1 MGTGFCIGEG
11 VMMICQVEAAMCSDG
26 MKLMVF
32 QIREYLYGSPVS
44 TIKLIIRIFHLIM
57 SETGF
62 QASLIE
68 TFIMSHQ
75 RKISHIFRCFTP
87 DFRKDRSF
95 FRIFLFDSMN
105 LGVPVAIIIRNRFY
119 ETIKE

>member
-1 MGTGFCIGEG
+1 MGAGFSVGEG
-11 VMMICQVEAAMCSDG
+11 VMMICQVEAAMSSDG

-68 TFIMSHQ
+68 TFIMSH
-75 RKISHIFRCFTP
+75 
-87 DFRKDRSF
+87 
-95 FRIFLFDSMN
+95 
-105 LGVPVAIIIRNRFY
+105 
-119 ETIKE
+119 